1 MKKTKQNII
10 RSEGYCVYHFYHLY
24 LLLYLDLIKSFSNN
38 FLSFIAIYFEDFI
51 LQIQNEM
58 DKASS
63 ELKNKER
70 ETTHLKRD
78 LDHANSHIKSVEQS
92 LKTTREVT
100 YYSHNNL

>member
-1 MKKTKQNII
+1 
-10 RSEGYCVYHFYHLY
+10 
-24 LLLYLDLIKSFSNN
+24 
-38 FLSFIAIYFEDFI
+38 
-51 LQIQNEM
+51 M

-78 LDHANSHIKSVEQS
+78 LEHANSHIKSLEQS

-100 YYSHNNL
+100 YYYHINL